1 MRGRLSML
9 ESISMPTIPPLE
21 VMLPCAL
28 AAVAAAFVLAACFGP
43 MAAVVSEKLSVSKQR
58 GFYAKTGQQMAQM
71 SFFFGILA
79 IGLLVACVLWIAADE
94 PAIFQF
100 PYRMPLIVTGG
111 IITLAAAVLGLYVI
125 LRPKKGPS
133 TTVHALIGFIASLC
147 SLSALFLCTS
157 TARRLLQTVP
167 DIAPELPLS
176 EQLTQFFH
184 IPADSLFW
192 PLLLEA
198 VPLGFAFAGA
208 FAAVWLIIMRDRQD
222 FGRDYYAFAL
232 PYCAKWALFA
242 TLLAI
247 PAGAYAM
254 LRGESI
260 MLPELSHLPSLL
272 LDFLSVILPLLAC
285 GIWAAIIKSEHPMR
299 RKISAFIAW
308 LFLLTGFAGQI
319 LMLNKIIPSP

>member
-1 MRGRLSML
+1 MF

-21 VMLPCAL
+21 VLLPCAL
-28 AAVAAAFVLAACFGP
+28 AAVAAAFALAACFGP
-43 MAAVVSEKLSVSKQR
+43 MAAVVSEKLSISKQR
-58 GFYAKTGQQMAQM
+58 GFYAKTGQQLAQM

-79 IGLLVACVLWIAADE
+79 AGLLVACVLWIAADE

-100 PYRMPLIVTGG
+100 PYRMPLIATSGA
-111 IITLAAAVLGLYVI
+111 IALTAIVLGLYVV

-133 TTVHALIGFIASLC
+133 TTLHTLIGFIAATC
-147 SLSALFLCTS
+147 SLAALFLCTGMV
-157 TARRLLQTVP
+157 RRMLHTVP
-167 DIAPELPLS
+167 EYAPDLPLA
-176 EQLTQFFH
+176 EQLVQFFR
-184 IPADSLFW
+184 IPAESLFW

-198 VPLGFAFAGA
+198 LPLGFAFAGA
-208 FAAVWLIIMRDRQD
+208 FAAVWLIVMRDRQD
-222 FGRDYYAFAL
+222 YGRDYYAFAL

-247 PAGAYAM
+247 PAGAYAT
-254 LRGESI
+254 LRGEDL

-272 LDFLSVILPLLAC
+272 LDFLAIILPLLAC
-285 GIWAAIIKSEHPMR
+285 ALWATIIKSEHPMR
-299 RKISAFIAW
+299 RKISVFAAW